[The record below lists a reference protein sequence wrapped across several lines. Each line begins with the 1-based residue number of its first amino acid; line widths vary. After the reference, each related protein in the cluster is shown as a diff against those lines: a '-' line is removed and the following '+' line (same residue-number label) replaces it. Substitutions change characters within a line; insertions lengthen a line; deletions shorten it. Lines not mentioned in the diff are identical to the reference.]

1 MIETFILGAR
11 HRAKNGYNLRRIV
24 AFFGTIVLLLA
35 VALLL
40 ATAQHLTSSSDLW
53 PSSSPPEPP
62 PTEEAA
68 TNDPSAGAVEN
79 DPATTTRPTGMHLQV
94 QSTEATKEGAG
105 IPGCLYP
112 ILIHV
117 TPDVHCTGALG
128 LYGSI
133 VRNVL
138 MQPESLK
145 DAVCV
150 HFTFVD
156 PALKTIEEMYKWT
169 PRSNPFTQVKDCAL
183 INEIAAYNEVVPV
196 RWQALT
202 PIEVPSFMEAALATW
217 TTALNKV
224 HSWAFDLYPR
234 VLILDADSVMITDLH
249 KIFTESPIE
258 LTIAAP
264 ADQFLDCNDR
274 THLNG
279 GMVLLRPSRY
289 FHIVATELLYEP
301 GASCISGRWQQ
312 SEQELLNC
320 ICGTI
325 AGHPALRPEFQCRVM
340 PIYNSI
346 WPKNYGC
353 SDANVIPW
361 RSIHFTAA
369 PKPWKVKEEDYSFRF
384 DTKFWR
390 CIRDLTRVGE
400 TRGLEACA
408 IPGFEDTR
416 GVDQWKPERET

>member
-1 MIETFILGAR
+1 MLEVCVQGVR
-11 HRAKNGYNLRRIV
+11 HRAKNGYNLRRVV
-24 AFFGTIVLLLA
+24 AFFVA
-35 VALLL
+35 VVLLL
-40 ATAQHLTSSSDLW
+40 ATAQYITSSSNYW
-53 PSSSPPEPP
+53 PSPNPPEPLR
-62 PTEEAA
+62 TEEVAA
-68 TNDPSAGAVEN
+68 TDQSAPVVEN
-79 DPATTTRPTGMHLQV
+79 VPVTTTRPTGMHLHV
-94 QSTEATKEGAG
+94 QSTEAAKEGAG

-145 DAVCV
+145 GAVCV

-169 PRSNPFTQVKDCAL
+169 PRPNPFMQVKDCAL

-202 PIEVPSFMEAALATW
+202 PIEVPSFMQAELATW

-234 VLILDADSVMITDLH
+234 ILILDADSVIITELH
-249 KIFTESPIE
+249 KIFTESPTD

-264 ADQFLDCNDR
+264 ADQYLDCNDR
-274 THLNG
+274 TRLNG

-289 FHIVATELLYEP
+289 FHMVATELLYEQ
-301 GASCISGRWQQ
+301 GASCISSRWQQ

-325 AGHPALRPEFQCRVM
+325 PGHQALRPEFQCRIM

-369 PKPWKVKEEDYSFRF
+369 PKPWKVKEEDYGYRF
-384 DTKFWR
+384 DTNFWR
-390 CIRDLTRVGE
+390 CVRDLTRKGE
-400 TRGLEACA
+400 TRGLEACE
-408 IPGFEDTR
+408 IPGFEETR
-416 GVDQWKPERET
+416 GVADWRSEREMDVIT